1 MSQQNYRHLSAKV
14 LMDIKHSELP
24 SKNTLE
30 TPGTLNKRPTL
41 ESPQELPTTSKQ
53 QTRQARHRSTSVGE
67 KGRSALVCT
76 ENKNS
81 SAHKKLTLYK

>member
-1 MSQQNYRHLSAKV
+1 LHAHIIPNIV
-14 LMDIKHSELP
+14 EI
-24 SKNTLE
+24 
-30 TPGTLNKRPTL
+30 TPNKRPTL
-41 ESPQELPTTSKQ
+41 ESPQELPATSKQ

-81 SAHKKLTLYK
+81 SAQKKLTLL